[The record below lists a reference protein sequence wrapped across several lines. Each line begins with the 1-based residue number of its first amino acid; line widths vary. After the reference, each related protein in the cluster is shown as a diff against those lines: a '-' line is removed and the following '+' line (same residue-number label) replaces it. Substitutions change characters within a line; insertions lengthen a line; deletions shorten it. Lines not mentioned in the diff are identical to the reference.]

1 MNGVTS
7 KDNHHGHLAGGIP
20 ISPVAPLQAST
31 DLRLSLSA
39 LLARPAL
46 SLPLCDSV
54 GQEGQKVGLLH
65 PSLLAAGAKS
75 SPGRG
80 RRMQKIHHN

>member
-7 KDNHHGHLAGGIP
+7 KDNHHSHLAGGIP

-39 LLARPAL
+39 SLARPAL

-75 SPGRG
+75 SPVRG